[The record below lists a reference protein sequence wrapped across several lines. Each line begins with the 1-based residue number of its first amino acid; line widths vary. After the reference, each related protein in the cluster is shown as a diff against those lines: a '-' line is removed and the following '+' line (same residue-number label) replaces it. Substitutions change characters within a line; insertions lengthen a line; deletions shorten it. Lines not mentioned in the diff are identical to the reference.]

1 MGRLMA
7 IIGIWIAGFSLG
19 FIGYLAY
26 PGLSQM
32 AVSVIPSLISL
43 DSQIVGAMVAG
54 MASSFVTVLAVSI
67 WAYSSRPTNS
77 L

>member
-26 PGLSQM
+26 PGLSQI

-67 WAYSSRPTNS
+67 WAYSSRTSNS

>member
-1 MGRLMA
+1 MGRLMG
-7 IIGIWIAGFSLG
+7 IIGIWVAGFSLG

-26 PGLSQM
+26 PGISQM
-32 AVSVIPSLISL
+32 AVSIIPSLMSL

-54 MASSFVTVLAVSI
+54 MASSFITVLAVTI
-67 WAYSSRPTNS
+67 WAYTSRTTNS

>member
-1 MGRLMA
+1 MGRLMG
-7 IIGIWIAGFSLG
+7 IIGIWVAGFSLG

-26 PGLSQM
+26 PGISQM
-32 AVSVIPSLISL
+32 AVSVIPSLMSI

-54 MASSFVTVLAVSI
+54 MASSLVTVLAVTI
-67 WAYSSRPTNS
+67 WAYTSRTTNS

>member
-1 MGRLMA
+1 MGRLLA
-7 IIGIWIAGFSLG
+7 ILGIWIAGFSLG

-32 AVSVIPSLISL
+32 AVSVIPALISL
-43 DSQIVGAMVAG
+43 DGQMVGAMIAG
-54 MASSFVTVLAVSI
+54 MASSFITVLAVSI
-67 WAYSSRPTNS
+67 WAYASRSTNS

>member
-1 MGRLMA
+1 MGRFLA
-7 IIGIWIAGFSLG
+7 ILGIWLAGFSLG

-32 AVSVIPSLISL
+32 AVTLLPFLLNL

-54 MASSFVTVLAVSI
+54 IASSVITVVAVSI
-67 WAYSSRPTNS
+67 WAYTSRTQS
-77 L
+77 I

>member
-1 MGRLMA
+1 MGRLMG
-7 IIGIWIAGFSLG
+7 IIGIWVAGFSLG

-26 PGLSQM
+26 PGISQM
-32 AVSVIPSLISL
+32 AVSIIPSLMSL

-54 MASSFVTVLAVSI
+54 MASSFITVLAVTI
-67 WAYSSRPTNS
+67 WAYTSRSTNS

>member
-1 MGRLMA
+1 MGRLMG
-7 IIGIWIAGFSLG
+7 IIGIWVAGFSLG

-26 PGLSQM
+26 PGISQM
-32 AVSVIPSLISL
+32 AVSIIPSLMSL

-54 MASSFVTVLAVSI
+54 MASSFITVLAVTI
-67 WAYSSRPTNS
+67 WAYSRPTNS

>member
-1 MGRLMA
+1 MGRLLV
-7 IIGIWIAGFSLG
+7 ILGIWIAGFSLG

-26 PGLSQM
+26 PMLSQM
-32 AVSVIPSLISL
+32 AVSIIPALISL
-43 DSQIVGAMVAG
+43 DSQMVGALVAG

-67 WAYSSRPTNS
+67 WAYTSRSTNS

>member
-1 MGRLMA
+1 MGRLMG
-7 IIGIWIAGFSLG
+7 IIGIWVAGFSLG

-26 PGLSQM
+26 PGISQM
-32 AVSVIPSLISL
+32 AVSIIPSLMSL

-54 MASSFVTVLAVSI
+54 MASSFIAVLAVTI
-67 WAYSSRPTNS
+67 WAYTSRSTNS

>member
-1 MGRLMA
+1 MG
-7 IIGIWIAGFSLG
+7 IIGIWVAGFSLG

-26 PGLSQM
+26 PGISQM
-32 AVSVIPSLISL
+32 TVSIIPSLMSL

-54 MASSFVTVLAVSI
+54 MASSFITVLAVTI
-67 WAYSSRPTNS
+67 WAYSRPTNS

>member
-1 MGRLMA
+1 MGRLMT

-26 PGLSQM
+26 PGISQM
-32 AVSVIPSLISL
+32 AVSVIPSLMSI

-54 MASSFVTVLAVSI
+54 MASSLVTVLAVTI
-67 WAYSSRPTNS
+67 WAYTSRTTNS

>member
-1 MGRLMA
+1 MG
-7 IIGIWIAGFSLG
+7 IIGIWVAGFSLG

-26 PGLSQM
+26 PGISQM
-32 AVSVIPSLISL
+32 AVSIIPSLMSL

-54 MASSFVTVLAVSI
+54 MASSFITVLAVTI
-67 WAYSSRPTNS
+67 WAYSRPTNS

>member
-1 MGRLMA
+1 MGRLLTMF
-7 IIGIWIAGFSLG
+7 GIWIAGFSLG

-43 DSQIVGAMVAG
+43 DSQMVGALVAG
-54 MASSFVTVLAVSI
+54 MASSFVTVLAVSL
-67 WAYSSRPTNS
+67 WAYTSRSTNS

>member
-1 MGRLMA
+1 MSRLMG
-7 IIGIWIAGFSLG
+7 IIGIWVAGFSLG

-26 PGLSQM
+26 PGISQM
-32 AVSVIPSLISL
+32 AVSIIPSLMSL

-54 MASSFVTVLAVSI
+54 MASSFITVLAVTI
-67 WAYSSRPTNS
+67 WAYSRPTNS

>member
-1 MGRLMA
+1 MG
-7 IIGIWIAGFSLG
+7 IIGIWVAGFSLG

-26 PGLSQM
+26 PGISQM
-32 AVSVIPSLISL
+32 AVSIIPSLMSL

-54 MASSFVTVLAVSI
+54 MASSFITVLAVTI
-67 WAYSSRPTNS
+67 WAYTSRSTNS

>member
-7 IIGIWIAGFSLG
+7 IIGIWFAGFTLG

-32 AVSVIPSLISL
+32 AVSIIPSLISL

-67 WAYSSRPTNS
+67 WAYSSRTSNS